1 MNAQGNVG
9 GDGRRRLVRWSWQ
22 KSEKALVDTIALTPS
37 TGMVIDPY
45 LDAPPTPGSE
55 FDSESESESFLSG
68 IFQAGPLAV
77 GGLIANGLNVVATVA
92 VARLLTTNQYGGVAQ
107 LLGFYFVLSMPGSAL
122 LVSVVRRITAMT
134 TYGHGAEAREW
145 TTRLYRRA
153 VVGVA
158 IWSILSIAVEGP
170 ISHALRLP
178 DDGGVACT
186 MIAAGFWLLLSL
198 DRAILQSH
206 RRYASLGLSLI
217 IEIGVRTVLVLIFA
231 ELGWGIWGYAAG
243 LLVGEVLATAQA
255 RGAGGRAWGYVTQA
269 ALPSDRAS
277 LSRTL
282 STDLTAALLGF
293 AFLGVLQNADIIL
306 VGRLHH
312 SHAGSYAAISV
323 ASKALVFGAILLGS
337 YILPEAS
344 IRWHQGGHALR
355 QLGVTLVFFLVP
367 TAALLL
373 VALAVPKQFLSLFF
387 GARLAGGAPAFA
399 TLVGAMACLGASVV
413 LTNYLLGAARRWIVA
428 FLGLGMVCLLVLIHA
443 AHGGIMGTAR
453 AELAVQGGMAFIVVI
468 AFLIVHLRAHQM
480 RQTRQVRGTATPE

>member
-1 MNAQGNVG
+1 
-9 GDGRRRLVRWSWQ
+9 VRWSWQ

-37 TGMVIDPY
+37 TGMVIDPF
-45 LDAPPTPGSE
+45 LDAATSPSTA
-55 FDSESESESFLSG
+55 FDSESDPESDPEAESFLSG

-107 LLGFYFVLSMPGSAL
+107 LLGLYFVLSMPGSAL

-134 TYGHGAEAREW
+134 TYGQGAQAREW
-145 TTRLYRRA
+145 TSRLYRKA

-158 IWSILSIAVEGP
+158 IWSILSVAVEGP

-198 DRAILQSH
+198 DRAVLQSH

-243 LLVGEVLATAQA
+243 LLIGEVLAAGQA
-255 RGAGGRAWGYVTQA
+255 RGAGRRAWGYVTQA
-269 ALPSDRAS
+269 ALPVDGAS

-373 VALAVPKQFLSLFF
+373 VALAVPKQFLTVFF

-428 FLGLGMVCLLVLIHA
+428 FLGLGMVGLLVLIHA

-468 AFLIVHLRAHQM
+468 AFLIVHLRAHQV
-480 RQTRQVRGTATPE
+480 RQTRGTATPT

>member
-1 MNAQGNVG
+1 
-9 GDGRRRLVRWSWQ
+9 
-22 KSEKALVDTIALTPS
+22 
-37 TGMVIDPY
+37 
-45 LDAPPTPGSE
+45 
-55 FDSESESESFLSG
+55 
-68 IFQAGPLAV
+68 V

-107 LLGFYFVLSMPGSAL
+107 LLGLYFVLSMPGSAL

-134 TYGHGAEAREW
+134 TYGRGAEAREW

-158 IWSILSIAVEGP
+158 IWSILSVAVEGP
-170 ISHALRLP
+170 IAHALRLP

-186 MIAAGFWLLLSL
+186 MIAAGFWLLLSV

-217 IEIGVRTVLVLIFA
+217 IEIGVRTVLVLTFA
-231 ELGWGIWGYAAG
+231 ELGWGIWGYATG
-243 LLVGEVLATAQA
+243 LLIGEVVATAQA
-255 RGAGGRAWGYVTQA
+255 RGAGGRAWGYVTQM
-269 ALPSDRAS
+269 ALPADRSS

-282 STDLTAALLGF
+282 STDLTAALIGF

-355 QLGVTLVFFLVP
+355 QLGVTLVFFLIP

-373 VALAVPKQFLSLFF
+373 VALAVPKQFLTLFF

-453 AELAVQGGMAFIVVI
+453 AELAVQGGMAFVVVV
-468 AFLIVHLRAHQM
+468 AFMIVHLRAHQA
-480 RQTRQVRGTATPE
+480 RGTATPP

>member
-45 LDAPPTPGSE
+45 LDAASTSAA
-55 FDSESESESFLSG
+55 ESESFLSG

-92 VARLLTTNQYGGVAQ
+92 VARLLTTNQYGGIAQ
-107 LLGFYFVLSMPGSAL
+107 LLGLYFVLSMPGSAL

-134 TYGHGAEAREW
+134 TYGRGADAREW

-170 ISHALRLP
+170 VSHALRLP
-178 DDGGVACT
+178 DDGGVAYT
-186 MIAAGFWLLLSL
+186 MIAAGFWLLLCL
-198 DRAILQSH
+198 DRAVLQSH

-217 IEIGVRTVLVLIFA
+217 VEIGVRTVLVLTFA

-243 LLVGEVLATAQA
+243 LLIGEVIATAQA
-255 RGAGGRAWGYVTQA
+255 RGSGRRAWGYVVQA
-269 ALPSDRAS
+269 ALPADQSS
-277 LSRTL
+277 PSRTL
-282 STDLTAALLGF
+282 SIDLTAALAGF

-312 SHAGSYAAISV
+312 SHAGAYAAISV

-367 TAALLL
+367 TVALLL
-373 VALAVPKQFLSLFF
+373 VALAVPKQFLTLFF
-387 GARLAGGAPAFA
+387 GGRLAGGAPAFA
-399 TLVGAMACLGASVV
+399 TLVGAMACLGATVV

-453 AELAVQGGMAFIVVI
+453 AELVVQGSMAFIVLV
-468 AFLIVHLRAHQM
+468 AFVIVHLRAHH
-480 RQTRQVRGTATPE
+480 VRGTATPR

>member
-1 MNAQGNVG
+1 MNPQANVG

-45 LDAPPTPGSE
+45 LDAPTGE
-55 FDSESESESFLSG
+55 GTESFLSG

-92 VARLLTTNQYGGVAQ
+92 VARLLTTNQYGGIAQ
-107 LLGFYFVLSMPGSAL
+107 LLGLFFVLSMPGSAL

-134 TYGHGAEAREW
+134 TFGHGADARAW
-145 TTRLYRRA
+145 ASRLFRRA
-153 VVGVA
+153 VAGVA
-158 IWSILSIAVEGP
+158 IWSVVAIAVEEP
-170 ISHALRLP
+170 VSHALRLP
-178 DDGGVACT
+178 DDGGVAFT

-198 DRAILQSH
+198 DRAVLQSH

-217 IEIGVRTVLVLIFA
+217 IEIGVRTVLVLTFA

-243 LLVGEVLATAQA
+243 LLIGEVVAAAQA
-255 RGAGGRAWGYVTQA
+255 RGAGRRAWSYVVQA
-269 ALPSDRAS
+269 PLPSDRTSA
-277 LSRTL
+277 SRTL
-282 STDLTAALLGF
+282 SIDLTAALAGF

-344 IRWHQGGHALR
+344 IRWHRGGHALR
-355 QLGVTLVFFLVP
+355 QLGVTLVFLLVP
-367 TAALLL
+367 TTVLLL
-373 VALAVPKQFLSLFF
+373 VALAVPKQFLTLFF

-399 TLVGAMACLGASVV
+399 TLAGAMACLGATVV

-428 FLGLGMVCLLVLIHA
+428 ILGVGMVCLLILIHA

-453 AELAVQGGMAFIVVI
+453 AELVVQGGIAFAVLI
-468 AFLIVHLRAHQM
+468 AFLIVHLRAHH
-480 RQTRQVRGTATPE
+480 VRGTATPR

>member
-1 MNAQGNVG
+1 MNPQGNVG

-45 LDAPPTPGSE
+45 LDTETGGGGRGEA
-55 FDSESESESFLSG
+55 ESESFLSG

-92 VARLLTTNQYGGVAQ
+92 VARLLTTNQYGGIAQ
-107 LLGFYFVLSMPGSAL
+107 LLGLYFVLSMPGSAL

-134 TYGHGAEAREW
+134 TFGHGAEAREW
-145 TTRLYRRA
+145 TTRLYRKA

-158 IWSILSIAVEGP
+158 IWSVVSVAVEGP

-198 DRAILQSH
+198 DRAVLQSH

-217 IEIGVRTVLVLIFA
+217 IEIGVRTVLVLTFA

-243 LLVGEVLATAQA
+243 LLIGEVVATAQA
-255 RGAGGRAWGYVTQA
+255 RAAGRRPGATRRRRHCRPISRALADLVDRPGRGPGRLCLPRRAPERRHHFGGPPAPLPRRVLCGHLRGVQGAGLRGHPARK
-269 ALPSDRAS
+269 
-277 LSRTL
+277 
-282 STDLTAALLGF
+282 
-293 AFLGVLQNADIIL
+293 
-306 VGRLHH
+306 LHPPR
-312 SHAGSYAAISV
+312 SV
-323 ASKALVFGAILLGS
+323 DPLA
-337 YILPEAS
+337 P
-344 IRWHQGGHALR
+344 GGHALR

-367 TAALLL
+367 TCRLLL
-373 VALAVPKQFLSLFF
+373 IALAVPKQFLTLFF

-399 TLVGAMACLGASVV
+399 TLVGAMACLGATVV

-453 AELAVQGGMAFIVVI
+453 AELAVQGSMAFVVLV
-468 AFLIVHLRAHQM
+468 AFLIVHLRAHQ
-480 RQTRQVRGTATPE
+480 VRGTSTPR

>member
-1 MNAQGNVG
+1 
-9 GDGRRRLVRWSWQ
+9 
-22 KSEKALVDTIALTPS
+22 VDTIALTPS

-45 LDAPPTPGSE
+45 LEADPTP
-55 FDSESESESFLSG
+55 ESFLSG

-92 VARLLTTNQYGGVAQ
+92 VARLLTTNQYGGIAQ
-107 LLGFYFVLSMPGSAL
+107 LLGLYFVLSMLGSAL

-134 TYGHGAEAREW
+134 TYGQGVAAREW
-145 TTRLYRRA
+145 TSRLYRWA
-153 VVGVA
+153 AVGVA
-158 IWSILSIAVEGP
+158 VWSVLSVAVEGP

-186 MIAAGFWLLLSL
+186 MIAAGFWLLLSV

-217 IEIGVRTVLVLIFA
+217 IEIGVRTVLVLTFA
-231 ELGWGIWGYAAG
+231 ELGWGIWGYATG
-243 LLVGEVLATAQA
+243 LLIGEVVATAQA
-255 RGAGGRAWGYVTQA
+255 RGAGRRAWGYGAQA
-269 ALPSDRAS
+269 ALPADQSSA
-277 LSRTL
+277 SRTL
-282 STDLTAALLGF
+282 STDLAAALVGF

-355 QLGVTLVFFLVP
+355 QLGVTLVFFLIP

-373 VALAVPKQFLSLFF
+373 VALAVPKQFITLFF

-399 TLVGAMACLGASVV
+399 TLVGAMACLGATVV

-428 FLGLGMVCLLVLIHA
+428 VLGLGTVGLLVLIHA

-453 AELAVQGGMAFIVVI
+453 AELVVQGSMTFVVLVAF
-468 AFLIVHLRAHQM
+468 FIVHLRAHQ
-480 RQTRQVRGTATPE
+480 VRGTSTPR

>member
-1 MNAQGNVG
+1 MNPQGNVG

-45 LDAPPTPGSE
+45 LEADPATVQGT
-55 FDSESESESFLSG
+55 ESESESFLSG

-92 VARLLTTNQYGGVAQ
+92 VARLLTTNQYGGIAQ
-107 LLGFYFVLSMPGSAL
+107 LLGLYFVLSMAGSAL

-134 TYGHGAEAREW
+134 TYGHGAAAREW

-153 VVGVA
+153 VIGVA
-158 IWSILSIAVEGP
+158 IWSVLSVAVEGP

-186 MIAAGFWLLLSL
+186 MIAAGFWLLLSV
-198 DRAILQSH
+198 DRAVLQSH

-217 IEIGVRTVLVLIFA
+217 IEIGVRTVLVLTFA

-243 LLVGEVLATAQA
+243 LLIGEVVATAQA
-255 RGAGGRAWGYVTQA
+255 RGAGRRAWGYVTQA
-269 ALPSDRAS
+269 ALPADQSS
-277 LSRTL
+277 PSRTL
-282 STDLTAALLGF
+282 STDLVAALVGF

-373 VALAVPKQFLSLFF
+373 VALAVPKQFLTLFF

-399 TLVGAMACLGASVV
+399 TLVGAMACLGATVV

-428 FLGLGMVCLLVLIHA
+428 FLGLGMVGLLVLIHA

-453 AELAVQGGMAFIVVI
+453 AELAVQGSMAFVVLV
-468 AFLIVHLRAHQM
+468 AFLIVHLRAHQ
-480 RQTRQVRGTATPE
+480 VRGTSTPR

>member
-1 MNAQGNVG
+1 MNPQGNLC
-9 GDGRRRLVRWSWQ
+9 GDGRRRLVGWSWQ
-22 KSEKALVDTIALTPS
+22 KSERALVDTIALTPS

-45 LDAPPTPGSE
+45 PEAAPGQGSE
-55 FDSESESESFLSG
+55 SEAESESESFLSG

-107 LLGFYFVLSMPGSAL
+107 LLGLYFVLSMPGSAL

-134 TYGHGAEAREW
+134 TYGRGAEAREW

-158 IWSILSIAVEGP
+158 LWSILSVAVEGP

-217 IEIGVRTVLVLIFA
+217 IEIGVRTVLVLTFA

-243 LLVGEVLATAQA
+243 LLIGEVVATAQA
-255 RGAGGRAWGYVTQA
+255 RGAGGRAWSYVTQA
-269 ALPSDRAS
+269 ALPADRAS

-282 STDLTAALLGF
+282 STDLMAALVDSIQ
-293 AFLGVLQNADIIL
+293 AADHPAYGRDWSEWLDAHVDGL
-306 VGRLHH
+306 VGDVL
-312 SHAGSYAAISV
+312 ADA
-323 ASKALVFGAILLGS
+323 
-337 YILPEAS
+337 EAQS
-344 IRWHQGGHALR
+344 
-355 QLGVTLVFFLVP
+355 
-367 TAALLL
+367 
-373 VALAVPKQFLSLFF
+373 
-387 GARLAGGAPAFA
+387 
-399 TLVGAMACLGASVV
+399 
-413 LTNYLLGAARRWIVA
+413 
-428 FLGLGMVCLLVLIHA
+428 
-443 AHGGIMGTAR
+443 
-453 AELAVQGGMAFIVVI
+453 
-468 AFLIVHLRAHQM
+468 
-480 RQTRQVRGTATPE
+480 

>member
-1 MNAQGNVG
+1 MNPQGNLCR
-9 GDGRRRLVRWSWQ
+9 DGRCRLVGWSWQ
-22 KSEKALVDTIALTPS
+22 KSERALVDTIALTPS

-45 LDAPPTPGSE
+45 PEAAPGQGSE
-55 FDSESESESFLSG
+55 VEAESESESFLSG

-92 VARLLTTNQYGGVAQ
+92 VARLLTTNQYGGIAQ
-107 LLGFYFVLSMPGSAL
+107 LLGLFFVLSMPGSAL

-134 TYGHGAEAREW
+134 TFGQGAAARQW
-145 TTRLYRRA
+145 TARLYKRA

-158 IWSILSIAVEGP
+158 IWSVVSVAVEGP
-170 ISHALRLP
+170 VSHALRLP
-178 DDGGVACT
+178 DDGGVAFT

-198 DRAILQSH
+198 DRAVLQSH
-206 RRYASLGLSLI
+206 RRYAGLGLSLI
-217 IEIGVRTVLVLIFA
+217 IEIGVRTVLVLTFA
-231 ELGWGIWGYAAG
+231 GLGWGIWGYAAG
-243 LLVGEVLATAQA
+243 LLIGEALAAAQA
-255 RGAGGRAWGYVTQA
+255 RGAGRRAWDYVARA
-269 ALPSDRAS
+269 ALPGDQSS
-277 LSRTL
+277 HSRTL
-282 STDLTAALLGF
+282 SIDLAAALIGF

-344 IRWHQGGHALR
+344 IRWHRGGHALR
-355 QLGVTLVFFLVP
+355 QLGVTLVFFLIP

-373 VALAVPKQFLSLFF
+373 VALAAPKQFLTLFF

-399 TLVGAMACLGASVV
+399 TLVGAMACLGATVV

-428 FLGLGMVCLLVLIHA
+428 FLGLGMVGLLILIHA
-443 AHGGIMGTAR
+443 AHGGIMDTAR
-453 AELAVQGGMAFIVVI
+453 AELVVQGSMAFAVLV
-468 AFLIVHLRAHQM
+468 AFLIVHLRAGHL
-480 RQTRQVRGTATPE
+480 RAGQVRGTSTPR